1 MSTDNDETQEHEM
14 VRKAVVS
21 DIHDIHAL
29 LAYYGQKGTLLPRPL
44 SELYDHMRDYF
55 VAENTG
61 RGNRIQAVCGLGICW
76 EDLAEI
82 KSLAVL
88 EESQGK
94 GLGSRLVDA
103 CLKEARHFG
112 LKRIF
117 VLTYVPDFFGR
128 FGFQEVSKSFLPQKI
143 WADCL
148 KCTRFPNCDEVAMV
162 FAF

>member
-1 MSTDNDETQEHEM
+1 MSADNDETQEHEV
-14 VRKAVVS
+14 VRKAVIS

-29 LAYYGQKGTLLPRPL
+29 LTYYGQKGVLLPRPL

-61 RGNRIQAVCGLGICW
+61 KRNRIQAVCGLGICW

-82 KSLAVL
+82 KSLAVF
-88 EESQGK
+88 EGSQGK

-103 CLKEARHFG
+103 CLEEAHYFG
-112 LKRIF
+112 LKKIF
-117 VLTYVPDFFGR
+117 VLTYVPDFFRR
-128 FGFQEVSKSFLPQKI
+128 FGFEEVAKSLLPQKI

-162 FAF
+162 LAF